1 MSSDSRFVKNL
12 VSVSGFGYR
21 ENILSA
27 MTISSAVSRRKLALR
42 SRIVR
47 LKHEEPLQPPPT
59 SWDCVALPL

>member
-1 MSSDSRFVKNL
+1 MSSDPRFIKNL

-21 ENILSA
+21 ENILSGVA
-27 MTISSAVSRRKLALR
+27 ISSAVSLGKLAVR

-47 LKHEEPLQPPPT
+47 LTHEEPVQPPPT